1 VISIVSIDKD
11 KTLSQRKLT
20 LKETQ
25 LLQEVLSADYKNG
38 NIRLRKGEYQYN
50 LAKTIAS
57 FQLELHFPNVKEI
70 IKRLCGEEKT
80 NDIQFIRMIQT
91 ILKKMEKSNIVKILP
106 KKNPWDLQRYM
117 LSSFKFRD
125 SEKTLVEFATD
136 EQIKQAQYLLR
147 SIINQQEKIPP
158 KLINTK
164 AKIFLLLLTIIVSY
178 TTILWNLTQSAIN
191 PIIFI
196 LAFSTAITC
205 AIMLGKTLSG
215 E

>member
-1 VISIVSIDKD
+1 LTRRKG
-11 KTLSQRKLT
+11 LSQRKLT
-20 LKETQ
+20 LNETK
-25 LLQEVLSADYKNG
+25 LLQEVLSADYKDG
-38 NIRLRKGEYQYN
+38 NIRLREGEYQYS
-50 LAKTIAS
+50 LAKAIAS
-57 FQLELHFPNVKEI
+57 FHLELHFPDVKEI
-70 IKRLCGEEKT
+70 IKRLYGEEKT

-136 EQIKQAQYLLR
+136 EQIKQAQNLLR
-147 SIINQQEKIPP
+147 TIINQQETVSP

-164 AKIFLLLLTIIVSY
+164 VKISLLLLTIIVSY
-178 TTILWNLTQSAIN
+178 TTILWNLTQSDIN
-191 PIIFI
+191 PVIFI
-196 LAFSTAITC
+196 PALSIAVACSLL
-205 AIMLGKTLSG
+205 LGKVFSK

>member
-1 VISIVSIDKD
+1 LTRRKG
-11 KTLSQRKLT
+11 LSQRKLT
-20 LKETQ
+20 LNETK
-25 LLQEVLSADYKNG
+25 LLQEVLSADYKDG
-38 NIRLRKGEYQYN
+38 NIRLREGEYQYS

-57 FQLELHFPNVKEI
+57 FHLELHFPDVKEI
-70 IKRLCGEEKT
+70 IKRVYGEEKT

-91 ILKKMEKSNIVKILP
+91 ILKKMEKSNVVKILP

-136 EQIKQAQYLLR
+136 EQIRQAQNLLR

-164 AKIFLLLLTIIVSY
+164 AKISLLLLTIIVSY
-178 TTILWNLTQSAIN
+178 TTILWDLTQSTIN

-196 LAFSTAITC
+196 PALSIAVAC
-205 AIMLGKTLSG
+205 AIMLGKGLSG